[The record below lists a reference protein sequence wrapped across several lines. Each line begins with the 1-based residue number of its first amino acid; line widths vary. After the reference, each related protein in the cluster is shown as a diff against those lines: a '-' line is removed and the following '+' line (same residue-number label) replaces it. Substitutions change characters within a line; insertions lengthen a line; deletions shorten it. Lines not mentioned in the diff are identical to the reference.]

1 VLALQQRLTELGYWL
16 GKPDGKFGGTTLQ
29 AVYALQKVAG
39 IHPTGVVAAATRRA
53 LDNGVRPTAR
63 DTTGSGI
70 EVDLRRDIV
79 LFVTGGHVDYV
90 INTSTGGG
98 YTYYSQGSRSV
109 AVTPKG
115 HFTTGRTIDAMHRSP
130 LGLMYRPRYF
140 NGGIAIH
147 GDSEVPAHPV
157 SHGCVRVSDAAMD
170 WIWASNLDPVGTHVW
185 VY

>member
-1 VLALQQRLTELGYWL
+1 MTALGYWL
-16 GKPDGKFGGTTLQ
+16 GTPNGKFGDATEQ
-29 AVYALQKVAG
+29 AVFALQKVAG
-39 IHPTGVVAAATRRA
+39 IHPSGAINAATQKA
-53 LDNGVRPTAR
+53 IDNGVRPKAR
-63 DTTGSGI
+63 NTTGSDI
-70 EVDLRRDIV
+70 EVDLKRDIV
-79 LFVTGGHVDYV
+79 LFVTNGQVKYV

-98 YTYYSQGSRSV
+98 YTYVSQGNTSV

-115 HFTTGRTIDAMHRSP
+115 HFTTGRTINGMHRSP

-157 SHGCVRVSDAAMD
+157 SHGCVRVSDEAMD
-170 WIWASNLDPVGTHVW
+170 WIWKSNLDPVGTHVW